1 MFGVAIAVV
10 SLPNISEL
18 FQQKKRLQLLNSIF
32 HGFSSVI
39 LLGFFAFLG
48 LYFLSEQI
56 VALLFERGEF
66 TSFDTYKTSDSL
78 LAYAFGL
85 PFLMSNK
92 FFNTIYFAISKT
104 SMVLKLG
111 MISLTIN
118 IFLNYFFVYVFD
130 LMHVGIALAT
140 SFSAIIIYFI
150 SLIWLIK
157 NNLMNQRGSILS
169 YVFAL
174 FGLAIIFLT
183 IS

>member
-1 MFGVAIAVV
+1 
-10 SLPNISEL
+10 
-18 FQQKKRLQLLNSIF
+18 
-32 HGFSSVI
+32 
-39 LLGFFAFLG
+39 
-48 LYFLSEQI
+48 
-56 VALLFERGEF
+56 
-66 TSFDTYKTSDSL
+66 
-78 LAYAFGL
+78 
-85 PFLMSNK
+85 
-92 FFNTIYFAISKT
+92 
-104 SMVLKLG
+104 MVLKLG

-169 YVFAL
+169 YAFAL